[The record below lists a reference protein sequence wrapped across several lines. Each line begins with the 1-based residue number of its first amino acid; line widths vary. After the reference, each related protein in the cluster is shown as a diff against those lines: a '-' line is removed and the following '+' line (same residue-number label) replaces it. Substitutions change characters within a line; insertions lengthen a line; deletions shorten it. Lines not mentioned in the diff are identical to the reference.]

1 MIPGDSQVLED
12 FFFLQVYIEGGDHL
26 FFISVGGPVY
36 TCMYCIIRAHERR
49 IDFLKT

>member
-1 MIPGDSQVLED
+1 MIPGDFQISRG
-12 FFFLQVYIEGGDHL
+12 FFSQVYIEGDDYV

-36 TCMYCIIRAHERR
+36 TCMYYTIRAHERR